1 MYEQTYSAFYS
12 RLRIFLNPLAYVV
25 LGGVFLFKKLIKVS
39 FIIVL
44 FLCAFLVFCKNAEFF
59 KNGIEISLQED
70 FKIKETL
77 GQVFFLDKEKED
89 IKVSSSV
96 QITSISLPCKGEIEQ
111 KEILGEK
118 CIVIHSKKF
127 ESVKASNDGIIET
140 VGNDRIAI
148 RHYDGKLSHYYGAVC
163 LLKKGESVKKG
174 ESIGY
179 AKGNIT
185 FKLYE
190 NCVALNPME
199 YLS

>member
-1 MYEQTYSAFYS
+1 M
-12 RLRIFLNPLAYVV
+12 
-25 LGGVFLFKKLIKVS
+25 LGGVFLFKNVIAVFLIV
-39 FIIVL
+39 
-44 FLCAFLVFCKNAEFF
+44 ALVIGAVFVIGNNAEFF

-77 GQVFFLDKEKED
+77 GQVFFIDKDKD
-89 IKVSSSV
+89 DTTVSSSV
-96 QITSISLPCKGEIEQ
+96 EITSISLPCSGEIEQ

-127 ESVKASNDGIIET
+127 ESVCASNDGIIENAE
-140 VGNDRIAI
+140 NDKITI
-148 RHYDGKLSHYYGAVC
+148 RHNDGKLSHYYGAVC
-163 LLKKGESVKKG
+163 LLKKGDIVKKG

-179 AKGNIT
+179 AKGNVT

-199 YLS
+199 YLA